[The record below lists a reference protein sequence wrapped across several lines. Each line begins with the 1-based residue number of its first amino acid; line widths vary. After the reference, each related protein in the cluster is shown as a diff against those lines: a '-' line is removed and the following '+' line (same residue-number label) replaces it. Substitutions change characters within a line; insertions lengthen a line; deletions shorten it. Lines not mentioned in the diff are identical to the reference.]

1 MKIKVVF
8 YCENKK
14 YINRILEYYEN
25 NFERLD
31 RFDLHLFSE
40 RELVLSYLENNYSDV
55 ILAEEGKLDF
65 SDYEKSIC
73 MYLVDDNSIG
83 EINKVKAIGKYQ
95 KPEKIFTSIFSEY
108 AAKSSDSG
116 KIYSISNGSALVYA
130 FQNVSG
136 GSGNSAAAMAFAITQ
151 AKLGKK
157 VLYLNLELTGSI
169 DDVFSSDIDDDF
181 GNVLFT
187 LKKTLVSS
195 PKKKSDDSEGRN
207 DGNLAIKILASTAQ
221 DYSGV
226 CFIKTCRTIPNML
239 EMNAKELDLLLQVI
253 KYNCGYDVVV
263 VDKGAGLSETDRV
276 IREYASRLV
285 FVSEAT
291 EISQK
296 RYLKYVNGLAL
307 MDKEYQSDI
316 RPKIRLL
323 FNKYEN
329 TQEISDS
336 IQEEIIGGIP
346 LFKKSDYKEIVYA
359 ISKMEVLKTI

>member
-14 YINRILEYYEN
+14 YIARVLEYYEN

-40 RELVLSYLENNYSDV
+40 RDLVLSYLENNYTDV
-55 ILAEEGKLDF
+55 ILAEEGKMDF
-65 SDYEKSIC
+65 TDYKKSIC

-108 AAKSSDSG
+108 AAKSEDSG
-116 KIYSISNGSALVYA
+116 KVFSFSNDSALVYA

-136 GSGNSAAAMAFAITQ
+136 GSGNSTVAMAFAIAQ

-157 VLYLNLELTGSI
+157 VLYLNLELAGSI

-187 LKKTLVSS
+187 LKKNLVSS
-195 PKKKSDDSEGRN
+195 LKKKSDDNEGKM

-221 DYSGV
+221 DYTGV
-226 CFIKTCRTIPNML
+226 HFIKTCKTIPNIL
-239 EMNAKELDLLLQVI
+239 EMNAKELDLLLQVL

-263 VDKGAGLSETDRV
+263 VDKGASLSELDRV

-296 RYLKYVNGLAL
+296 RYMKYVNGLAL
-307 MDKEYQSDI
+307 MDKEYQSEI
-316 RPKIRLL
+316 RPKMKLL
-323 FNKYEN
+323 FNKFEN
-329 TQEISDS
+329 TQKIFDS
-336 IQEEIIGGIP
+336 IQEEIVGGVPSI
-346 LFKKSDYKEIVYA
+346 KQSGYKETVYA
-359 ISKMEVLKTI
+359 VSKMKVLEII